1 MIKHANKKKNE
12 SFDLSS
18 DIHDWLNDYCV
29 NLMNSGAT
37 IEDIK
42 VELSNLDYTE
52 LADDVMLDLSLD
64 EDDRDLVEYDLE
76 RFASDFLDY
85 IETGRK
91 DSHFDKN
98 LSDWLDKYKNNAE
111 YSASLESRVHRLE
124 KLMSLKCEKLS
135 AKSLRKLLNLVDGYI
150 TDEVCDEGRYNSDDE
165 FVAKLSK
172 CASGK
177 AEDIVREVFSFLVD
191 ECGYA
196 AEDVRSNIGAIREQ
210 IKESSKNNLDFY
222 NEYN

>member
-42 VELSNLDYTE
+42 VELSNLDYTA

-111 YSASLESRVHRLE
+111 YSASLESNNRRNKMDKKLEARISRLE
-124 KLMSLKCEKLS
+124 KLLSNKNEARSRQELYQFIMSNFS
-135 AKSLRKLLNLVDGYI
+135 LVDQISNFIRFDIPDDSDY
-150 TDEVCDEGRYNSDDE
+150 DEL
-165 FVAKLSK
+165 VAALNKLRD
-172 CASGK
+172 ASRTVI
-177 AEDIVREVFSFLVD
+177 AVANRTF
-191 ECGYA
+191 
-196 AEDVRSNIGAIREQ
+196 
-210 IKESSKNNLDFY
+210 
-222 NEYN
+222 